1 MSGAP
6 GRASPR
12 WICSRQASVIFLAV
26 VLLAVLGLSLNPHP
40 ESVLGRLS
48 LYDKADHFVAYIVLG
63 FFTRR
68 AISRRGI
75 FPVVLA
81 ISSCAALGGLI
92 EIIQPLVGRNREL
105 ADFLVD
111 LGGSAVGAAIA
122 AAVAAVLSRRARGR
136 ETTGPARP

>member
-6 GRASPR
+6 GRASPE
-12 WICSRQASVIFLAV
+12 WLCSRQASVIFLAV
-26 VLLAVLGLSLNPHP
+26 VLLAVLGLSFTPHP

-48 LYDKADHFVAYIVLG
+48 LYDKAGHFAAYIVLG
-63 FFTRR
+63 FFTLR
-68 AISRRGI
+68 AINRRGV

-81 ISSCAALGGLI
+81 IASCAALGGLI

-111 LGGSAVGAAIA
+111 LGGAAVGAAI

-136 ETTGPARP
+136 EMTGPARP